1 MNNLFLSFR
10 TFSWLTTLTLLTL
23 QGQTAE
29 ALAQAEVLAIGEQKQ
44 IDLPAGARFS
54 LGNPE
59 VLQAKLVPMANGAG
73 GGILVKGKSQGYSDL
88 WIFAPDGKSKSLEFR
103 IISKKQA
110 SLLGD
115 SEKLVPNLGQDLK
128 IEPLSGGWIA
138 TGKAQK
144 LADWNR
150 LQAIESQGKTVFQGL
165 AELHPMERLKAESKI
180 QRLFRQANLH
190 HLTVRG
196 VGNYILLEGSCVSKE
211 EKAFAE
217 ELARQV
223 FRPLK
228 SFLDIPFEKGST
240 LRYRA
245 KILEIAKSSAH
256 ELGIRWEQG
265 IPTAME
271 WAKGGTRGNLSWNSA
286 LKFLEQTGQVK
297 VLSQPELL
305 LNEKGVAEL
314 KVGGEIPISL
324 VSKESANVQWKP
336 YGLHLRLEVPGSSKR
351 KSRTKIMMELSSLDP
366 ANGVDSIPGIRISK
380 METVVDVKYGRP
392 VILSGLMD
400 HRQVRSVH
408 QLPMLADLPIL
419 GSLFQSENF
428 RTNKSELMIALE
440 VFPTEF

>member
-1 MNNLFLSFR
+1 MKKPFSLFRPDFIGGALIF
-10 TFSWLTTLTLLTL
+10 LTL
-23 QGQTAE
+23 QGQIS
-29 ALAQAEVLAIGEQKQ
+29 LAQADTIILAIGEQKQ

-59 VLQAKLVPMANGAG
+59 VLQAKLMPLSNGKG
-73 GGILVKGKSQGYSDL
+73 GAILVKGKSQGYSDL
-88 WIFAPDGKSKSLEFR
+88 WIFEPEGKSKSLEFR
-103 IISKKQA
+103 VVSKKQA
-110 SLLGD
+110 SLVGD
-115 SEKLVPNLGQDLK
+115 GERLVPQLGQDLK
-128 IEPLSGGWIA
+128 IEPLAGGWVA
-138 TGKAQK
+138 TGKARR
-144 LADWNR
+144 LSDWNR
-150 LQAIESQGKTVFQGL
+150 LQAIESQGKAAFQGL
-165 AELHPMERLKAESKI
+165 AELHPLERLKAESKI

-190 HLTVRG
+190 HLSVRG
-196 VGNYILLEGSCVSKE
+196 VGNTILLEGGCASKE
-211 EKAFAE
+211 EKQFAE

-223 FRPLK
+223 FRPVR
-228 SFLDIPFEKGST
+228 SFLDVPFENGKT

-245 KILEIAKSSAH
+245 KILEIGKSSAH
-256 ELGIRWEQG
+256 ELGIRWDQG
-265 IPTAME
+265 IPTAIE
-271 WAKGGTRGNLSWNSA
+271 WGKGGTRGNFSWSSA

-324 VSKESANVQWKP
+324 VAKESASVQWKS
-336 YGLHLRLEVPGSSKR
+336 YGLHLRLEVPGSSKQ
-351 KSRTKIMMELSSLDP
+351 KSRTKIGMELSSLDP

-380 METVVDVKYGRP
+380 METVVDLKYGRP

-408 QLPMLADLPIL
+408 QMPWLAEIPIL

-440 VFPTEF
+440 VFPAEF